1 MKTLI
6 VTKQNDNECIDM
18 VTRALAKRGA
28 TAFRLDTDLF
38 PTQIDIRVRVANGE
52 RRTELARGSERV
64 EVGEL
69 VGAWHRRLAI
79 AEQLPKNMDPQVR
92 FASVEESRR
101 VLHGVLASL
110 PCFTIDPWPVIRIA
124 ENKQLQLEIA
134 RSCGLDVPRTLITND
149 PTAARAFFDECRGA
163 VVTKMMASF
172 AIYEEGREKVVFTTP
187 VKERDL
193 AAMDGL
199 RLCPMT
205 FQEQL
210 EKQSELRV
218 TVVGERVFTASV
230 DSNQMERSKTDWR
243 REGVA
248 LLGRWQ
254 AAQLPQ
260 DVERG
265 LLRLMDALG
274 LNYGAIDVIVT
285 PEGRYVFLEVNPV
298 GEFFWLERENGMP
311 VSEAIAD
318 VMLDL
323 APRREVKLLREDPRG
338 APR

>member
-6 VTKQNDNECIDM
+6 VTKQNDNECIEM

-38 PTQIDIRVRVANGE
+38 PTEIDIRVRVANGE
-52 RRTELARGSERV
+52 RRTELARGSERI

-79 AEQLPKNMDPQVR
+79 AEQLPKEMDPQMR

-110 PCFTIDPWPVIRIA
+110 SCFTIDPWPVIRIA

-134 RSCGLDVPRTLITND
+134 RSCGLDVPRTLVTND
-149 PTAARAFFDECRGA
+149 PEAARAFYDECHGQ

-172 AIYEEGREKVVFTTP
+172 AIHEDGREKVVFTNP
-187 VKERDL
+187 VSEKDL
-193 AAMDGL
+193 AGMDGL

-205 FQEQL
+205 FQETL
-210 EKQSELRV
+210 AKKSELRV
-218 TVVGERVFTASV
+218 TIVGERVFTASI

-243 REGVA
+243 REGLA
-248 LLGRWQ
+248 LIARWQ
-254 AAQLPQ
+254 KAELPR

-265 LLRLMDALG
+265 LLGLMESLG
-274 LNYGAIDVIVT
+274 LNYGAIDLVVT
-285 PEGRYVFLEVNPV
+285 PEGRHVFLEVNPV
-298 GEFFWLERENGMP
+298 GEFFWLERENGLP
-311 VSEAIAD
+311 ISDAIAD
-318 VMLDL
+318 VMLGL
-323 APRREVKLLREDPRG
+323 APRREAKLVGKDPRSSKH
-338 APR
+338 